1 MRLTVKAINFFILP
15 LVLIIS
21 GLLLANVL
29 SYHRLTYETPVIRL
43 QIKQLDKQ
51 RFEANV
57 IYLNNCSHQ
66 LYRLKGDE
74 WQLDARII
82 KWHSWA
88 NLFGLDALF
97 QLDRIQGRYRSI
109 EQQRQNLPTVYKLE
123 NEPVVDLWALKKQYQ
138 WLPLLDAE
146 YGQSVFMSMKP
157 EQWYEVHL
165 SQSGLIA
172 REINPAMGIDHC
184 SVSMAQQD

>member
-1 MRLTVKAINFFILP
+1 MRLSVKAINFFILP
-15 LVLIIS
+15 AVLIVS
-21 GLLLANVL
+21 GLLVTNVL
-29 SYHRLTYETPVIRL
+29 TYHRLTYETPVTKL
-43 QIKQLDKQ
+43 QVRQLDKQ
-51 RFEANV
+51 RFKVRV
-57 IYLNNCSHQ
+57 IYLNNCTAKTY
-66 LYRLKGDE
+66 LLKGDE

-82 KWHSWA
+82 KWHNWA

-123 NEPVVDLWALKKQYQ
+123 NEPVMDLWALKKHYQ

-172 REINPAMGIDHC
+172 REINPASGTDHC
-184 SVSMAQQD
+184 SVSIAQ